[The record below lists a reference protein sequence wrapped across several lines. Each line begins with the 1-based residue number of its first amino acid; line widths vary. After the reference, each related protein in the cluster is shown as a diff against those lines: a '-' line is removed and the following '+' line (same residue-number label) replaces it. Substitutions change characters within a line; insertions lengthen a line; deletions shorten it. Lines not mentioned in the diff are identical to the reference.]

1 MQGNLIEVRAVH
13 KAVEA
18 VDICSL
24 ELESVS
30 GEPLPPFDAGAHID
44 LHFGGFIRQGMS
56 GTCLTHV
63 LSGVPDHRDMFLT
76 QASRPT
82 AQA

>member
-1 MQGNLIEVRAVH
+1 MQGTLIEVRTVH

-30 GEPLPPFDAGAHID
+30 GEPLPPFDAGAHIG
-44 LHFGGFIRQGMS
+44 LHFDLEMGLSRFGDS
-56 GTCLTHV
+56 G
-63 LSGVPDHRDMFLT
+63 R
-76 QASRPT
+76 
-82 AQA
+82 